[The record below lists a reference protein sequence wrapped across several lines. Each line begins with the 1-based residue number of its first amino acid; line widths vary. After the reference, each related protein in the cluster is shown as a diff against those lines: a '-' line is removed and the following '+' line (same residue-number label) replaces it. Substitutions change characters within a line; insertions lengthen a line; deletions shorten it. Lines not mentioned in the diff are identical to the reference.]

1 MPILQRILSV
11 HREGLRVRQ
20 MAEQDL
26 NAIAFPTLTETQVA
40 VLARYAGAAPKK
52 FPAGQALF
60 HAGDRDPKF
69 YVIRSGEI
77 EIVDVTGE
85 QPKTLRVQGPG
96 NFTGDVGHLT
106 GSPKIVSAIA
116 RSDCEVFEISEIK
129 LREILNQDPQLSD
142 IILQAFIA
150 RRQLIRESPDF
161 TGLRVIGSR
170 YSRDTF
176 RIRDFLAKNRVLFKW
191 FDLEEDPAVA
201 QFLQQIGVSEA
212 ETPVV
217 TCAHCLLLRNPS
229 NRELAEAIGIRRAV
243 EHTVY
248 DLVIVGSGPAGL
260 AAAVYGAS
268 EGLNTIVLE
277 HTAPGG
283 QAGSSMRIENY
294 LGFPTGITGSEL
306 AERAALQA
314 DKFGARISI
323 ATPVT
328 KLSFDN
334 AYSVLELEG
343 GENVVA
349 KCLLIATGAEYRRLE
364 VEHCSRF
371 EGAGVYYA
379 ATPNEAQMCHGADV
393 ILVGGGNSAGQAAV
407 YLSQNA
413 RKVFLLIR
421 GEDLCK
427 NMSSYLAHRIMN
439 TPNIELRRCTE
450 VVRMN
455 GDGYLSSIEI
465 LNKTTGESETLATAA
480 LFSFIGASPR
490 TGWLPPE
497 IEKDE
502 KDFVRTGID
511 VDDSPRWTLKRQP
524 FLLETSRPG
533 VFAAGDVRSGSV
545 KRVASAV
552 GEGAMAVQFVHEY
565 LKTM

>member
-1 MPILQRILSV
+1 
-11 HREGLRVRQ
+11 
-20 MAEQDL
+20 MAAQDL
-26 NAIAFPTLTETQVA
+26 NAMAFPKLTEEQMTQ
-40 VLARYAGAAPKK
+40 LARYAGASTKK
-52 FPAGQALF
+52 FRAGDALF
-60 HAGDRDPKF
+60 RAGDRDAKF
-69 YVIRSGEI
+69 FVIKAGEL
-77 EIVDVTGE
+77 EIIDVTGD
-85 QPKTLRVQGPG
+85 QPKTIRVQGPG
-96 NFTGDVGHLT
+96 DFTGDVGHLT
-106 GSPKIVSAIA
+106 GSPKVVNAIA
-116 RSDCEVFEISEIK
+116 RSDCDVYEMSEAE
-129 LREILNQDPQLSD
+129 LRKILNQDPQLAD
-142 IILQAFIA
+142 LILQAFIA
-150 RRQLIRESPDF
+150 RRQLMRESPEF

-176 RIRDFLAKNRVLFKW
+176 RIRDFLAKNRVLFTW
-191 FDLEEDPAVA
+191 LDLEGDPAVKEV
-201 QFLQQIGVSEA
+201 LQQFGVTEA
-212 ETPVV
+212 ETPIVS
-217 TCAHCLLLRNPS
+217 CAHCLVLRNPS
-229 NRELAEAIGIRRAV
+229 NRELAEKIGIRRPV
-243 EHTVY
+243 EHSVY
-248 DLVIVGSGPAGL
+248 DLAIVGSGPAGL

-306 AERAALQA
+306 ADRAVLQA

-323 ATPVT
+323 PTPVT
-328 KLSFDN
+328 KLTFDKV
-334 AYSVLELEG
+334 YSVLELEG

-364 VEHCSRF
+364 IEHCSRF

-379 ATPNEAQMCHGADV
+379 ATPNEAQMCRGSDV
-393 ILVGGGNSAGQAAV
+393 ALVGGGNSAGQAAV

-421 GEDLCK
+421 GDDLCK
-427 NMSSYLAHRIMN
+427 SMSSYLAHRIMN
-439 TPNIELRRCTE
+439 TPNIQILRCTE
-450 VVRMN
+450 VVGMN
-455 GDGYLSSIEI
+455 GDGHLSSIEI
-465 LNKTTGESETLATAA
+465 LDKTTGEKKTLPTVAV
-480 LFSFIGASPR
+480 FSFIGATPR
-490 TGWLPPE
+490 TDWLPSE

-502 KDFVRTGID
+502 KHFVRTG
-511 VDDSPRWTLKRQP
+511 VELGDSRHWTLKRQP

-552 GEGAMAVQFVHEY
+552 GEGSMAVQFVHEY

>member
-1 MPILQRILSV
+1 
-11 HREGLRVRQ
+11 
-20 MAEQDL
+20 MAQDL
-26 NAIAFPTLTETQVA
+26 NAMAFPTLTEEQITQ
-40 VLARYAGAAPKK
+40 LARYAGAPTKT
-52 FPAGQALF
+52 FRAGEALF
-60 HAGDRDPKF
+60 RAGDRDPKF
-69 YVIRSGEI
+69 YIIKSGEL
-77 EIVDVTGE
+77 EIIDVTGD
-85 QPKTLRVQGPG
+85 QPKTIRMQGPG
-96 NFTGDVGHLT
+96 DFTGDVGHLT
-106 GSPKIVSAIA
+106 GSPKVVSAIA
-116 RSDCEVFEISEIK
+116 RSDCEVYEMSEAD
-129 LREILNQDPQLSD
+129 LRKVLNQDPQISD
-142 IILQAFIA
+142 LILQAFIA
-150 RRQLIRESPDF
+150 RRQLMRESPEF

-176 RIRDFLAKNRVLFKW
+176 RIRDFLAKNRVLFTW
-191 FDLEEDPAVA
+191 LDLEGDPAVN
-201 QFLQQIGVSEA
+201 QLLQQFGVTEA
-212 ETPVV
+212 DTPIVA
-217 TCAHCLLLRNPS
+217 CAHCLVLRNPS
-229 NRELAEAIGIRRAV
+229 NRELAEKIGIRRPV
-243 EHTVY
+243 EHDVY
-248 DLVIVGSGPAGL
+248 DLAIVGSGPAGL

-306 AERAALQA
+306 ADRAVLQA
-314 DKFGARISI
+314 DKFGARISVP
-323 ATPVT
+323 TPVT
-328 KLSFDN
+328 KLTFDKT
-334 AYSVLELEG
+334 YSVLELEG

-379 ATPNEAQMCHGADV
+379 ATPNEAQMCRGSDV
-393 ILVGGGNSAGQAAV
+393 VLVGGGNSAGQAAV

-421 GEDLCK
+421 GDDLCK
-427 NMSSYLAHRIMN
+427 SMSSYLAHRIMN
-439 TPNIELRRCTE
+439 TPNIEILRCTE
-450 VVRMN
+450 VIRMN
-455 GDGYLSSIEI
+455 GDGHLNSVEI
-465 LNKTTGESETLATAA
+465 LNKITGEKKTLTTAA
-480 LFSFIGASPR
+480 LFSFIGANPR
-490 TGWLPPE
+490 TDWLPPE

-502 KDFVRTGID
+502 KHFVRTGIELG
-511 VDDSPRWTLKRQP
+511 DSRQWTLKRQP

-552 GEGAMAVQFVHEY
+552 GEGSMAVQFVHEY